1 MRIRADHATAQASQ
15 IAEPMAIASST
26 DIASG
31 EGAISAG
38 DARTNVQ
45 VLKSAGCGVMTATTP
60 F

>member
-1 MRIRADHATAQASQ
+1 
-15 IAEPMAIASST
+15 MAIASST

-38 DARTNVQ
+38 DASTNVQ